1 MNYSDARGP
10 ENASGAGAGGAAGS
24 GASGSG
30 AAGSGTRS
38 GLPLRGLAMVLI
50 SVAILLGLW
59 GIFALTSSDET
70 TATNTANN
78 AQNSAAEQAGGDN
91 NGAPAN
97 GGQSDGPNGAP
108 ADGEHRDG
116 AHPGDAGRDGV
127 EDPAGAQE
135 HPHEGGHPEGAP
147 GADRREAPAGR
158 SGGAGAGAG
167 ADAGAPQT
175 FDVTV
180 LNNSTVPGLAHRVT
194 QSLEREGQ
202 KTRESGNLPGGEKV
216 LRENT
221 VFFPAG
227 NAAAEQRARE
237 LADRVGGVARENTAY
252 LPGEATENNGLTM
265 VLIGEVAL

>member
-1 MNYSDARGP
+1 MTNVYHGDEANMNYSDARGP
-10 ENASGAGAGGAAGS
+10 ENASGAGAG
-24 GASGSG
+24 G

-97 GGQSDGPNGAP
+97 GGQGDEPNGAP

-158 SGGAGAGAG
+158 SGGAG
-167 ADAGAPQT
+167 AGAPQT